1 MSFKFGLMDAILAI
15 DPNAKC
21 SVVNEDVD
29 TIEWSTGSIPKADIL
44 AKQTALQNAY
54 NGNQYQRDRV
64 GIKTYH
70 GKVTYPSIGDQLDQL
85 YHDVNAGKFGA
96 DAKTGAWFVG
106 ITTVKTAHSKP

>member
-1 MSFKFGLMDAILAI
+1 MDSILAI

-21 SVVNEDVD
+21 RVENENVD
-29 TIEWSTGSIPKADIL
+29 TIVWSTGSIPKADIL
-44 AKQTALQNAY
+44 AKQTALQNTY
-54 NGNQYQRDRV
+54 DGNQYQRDRV
-64 GIKTYH
+64 GIKTSH

-106 ITTVKTAHSKP
+106 ITTVKTTHSKP